1 MEKTLLLQI
10 QNSYTQLYNNIKLF
24 ISDNFQDT
32 KALSKKEK
40 EFPLRT
46 KKINDEINAYDT
58 LNNTLKNNLDKF
70 IEKEQKIIDTIL
82 NNKETLEKEVD
93 NSPYLIKRPHLLK
106 YILEIPIQVDVIKSY
121 IEIIKTNIKVKNYS
135 EIELLYTMIPISM
148 KSLDINIK

>member
-32 KALSKKEK
+32 KSLSKKEK
-40 EFPLRT
+40 DFTLKT
-46 KKINDEINAYDT
+46 KKINDEIKAYDT
-58 LNNTLKNNLDKF
+58 LNNTLNNNLDKF
-70 IEKEQKIIDTIL
+70 IEKEQKLIDSIL
-82 NNKETLEKEVD
+82 NNKQTLEKEVD

-121 IEIIKTNIKVKNYS
+121 IEMIKTNIKLKNYS

>member
-40 EFPLRT
+40 EFPLKT
-46 KKINDEINAYDT
+46 KKINDEIKAYDT

>member
-40 EFPLRT
+40 EFPLKT
-46 KKINDEINAYDT
+46 KKIHDEIKAYDT

-70 IEKEQKIIDTIL
+70 IEKEQKLIDTIL

-106 YILEIPIQVDVIKSY
+106 YILEIPIQLDVIKSY

>member
-40 EFPLRT
+40 EFPLKT
-46 KKINDEINAYDT
+46 KKINDEIKAYDT

-70 IEKEQKIIDTIL
+70 IEKEQKLIDTIL

>member
-1 MEKTLLLQI
+1 M
-10 QNSYTQLYNNIKLF
+10 N
-24 ISDNFQDT
+24 
-32 KALSKKEK
+32 
-40 EFPLRT
+40 
-46 KKINDEINAYDT
+46 
-58 LNNTLKNNLDKF
+58 NNLDKF
-70 IEKEQKIIDTIL
+70 IEKEQKLIDTIL

>member
-24 ISDNFQDT
+24 FSDNFQDT

-40 EFPLRT
+40 EFPLKT

>member
-40 EFPLRT
+40 EFPLKT
-46 KKINDEINAYDT
+46 KKINDEIKAYDT

-106 YILEIPIQVDVIKSY
+106 YILEIPIQLDVIKSY

>member
-82 NNKETLEKEVD
+82 NNK
-93 NSPYLIKRPHLLK
+93 
-106 YILEIPIQVDVIKSY
+106 
-121 IEIIKTNIKVKNYS
+121 
-135 EIELLYTMIPISM
+135 
-148 KSLDINIK
+148 

>member
-32 KALSKKEK
+32 KSLSKREK
-40 EFPLRT
+40 DFPLKT
-46 KKINDEINAYDT
+46 KKINDEIKAYDT
-58 LNNTLKNNLDKF
+58 LNNTLNNNLDKF
-70 IEKEQKIIDTIL
+70 IEKEQKLIDSIL
-82 NNKETLEKEVD
+82 NNKQTLEKEVD

-121 IEIIKTNIKVKNYS
+121 IEMIKTNIKLKNYS

>member
-32 KALSKKEK
+32 KSLSKKEK
-40 EFPLRT
+40 DFPLKA
-46 KKINDEINAYDT
+46 KKINDEIKVYDT
-58 LNNTLKNNLDKF
+58 LNNTLNNNLDKF
-70 IEKEQKIIDTIL
+70 IEKEQKLIDSIL
-82 NNKETLEKEVD
+82 NNKQTLEKEVD

-121 IEIIKTNIKVKNYS
+121 IEMIKTNIKLKNYS

>member
-40 EFPLRT
+40 EFPLKT
-46 KKINDEINAYDT
+46 KKINDEIKAYDT

-70 IEKEQKIIDTIL
+70 IEKEQKIIDTII
-82 NNKETLEKEVD
+82 NNKETLENEVD